1 MESIIVF
8 FRDILSGNLYIV
20 ISIICSIFIFL
31 CILLLIFRNKK
42 LKEEEK
48 KFLTSH
54 VIMLD
59 ENGEEKFVN
68 ISKNVESSPVDSN
81 LVNNKVLNVKDNTSK
96 STVIIN
102 PQEVASV
109 SSTLNVINGSS
120 VKSSLSNSNGLGKID
135 SLQNVQKSQ
144 IENVDLSKNVVT
156 ENLSDNSNYMN
167 IKWKY

>member
-1 MESIIVF
+1 M
-8 FRDILSGNLYIV
+8 
-20 ISIICSIFIFL
+20 
-31 CILLLIFRNKK
+31 
-42 LKEEEK
+42 
-48 KFLTSH
+48 TSH

-167 IKWKY
+167 IK